1 MQEGN
6 AGELAAPR
14 RHQRWCTTTNCFP
27 GKLIRSIIRWNYGS
41 NGVWGLEKIMW
52 RVGTGTILG
61 EKKKKRK
68 IQVHTVGAAHKVL
81 EATRR
86 AHNKSDVK

>member
-6 AGELAAPR
+6 TGELAAPR

-41 NGVWGLEKIMW
+41 SGVWELEKKNHVESGNRHIPGGKM
-52 RVGTGTILG
+52 GI
-61 EKKKKRK
+61 
-68 IQVHTVGAAHKVL
+68 IQVHTVRAAHEVL

-86 AHNKSDVK
+86 GLK